1 MDGITINRKKV
12 NYIFLLCILSLDYL
26 YNNFFNVIITRDIL
40 LILLLLLIGVGFVKF
55 EKFDKQ
61 LYSNRNK
68 KYVFLAWFFAL
79 ISSIIPV
86 YNGYQ
91 SYIPT
96 LLAQRSLLAMSFL
109 LLLLKL
115 GPSEIEIVIILKR
128 LSIITVI
135 LGVIS
140 IFFPYL
146 FMDEIQTAAY
156 EVQSIEG
163 TSDIIHSGIGMIV
176 FTLFFFYRCQKMIE
190 DSSLENI
197 IIASAMLFYLII
209 FQNRSTLLIA
219 LPTFLYAFIKM
230 RSGYKIQFIVIGGTF
245 LFIVF
250 YSYIQTIFINL
261 VEETQTQMAYEGYN
275 RWQAIDF
282 FFTERQYGIIEI
294 LFGHG
299 VPSAGSPY
307 LKSLVEASEDRW
319 AFISDIGLLG
329 VFFYYGLLFLCIL
342 YVPFVFV
349 VLLRKKN
356 YPFYLKSFALWILCV
371 PTIHCYNLPGSTS
384 FVVYY
389 IFMYL
394 VILYKRKELK
404 LQSH

>member
-1 MDGITINRKKV
+1 
-12 NYIFLLCILSLDYL
+12 
-26 YNNFFNVIITRDIL
+26 
-40 LILLLLLIGVGFVKF
+40 
-55 EKFDKQ
+55 
-61 LYSNRNK
+61 
-68 KYVFLAWFFAL
+68 
-79 ISSIIPV
+79 
-86 YNGYQ
+86 
-91 SYIPT
+91 
-96 LLAQRSLLAMSFL
+96 MSFL